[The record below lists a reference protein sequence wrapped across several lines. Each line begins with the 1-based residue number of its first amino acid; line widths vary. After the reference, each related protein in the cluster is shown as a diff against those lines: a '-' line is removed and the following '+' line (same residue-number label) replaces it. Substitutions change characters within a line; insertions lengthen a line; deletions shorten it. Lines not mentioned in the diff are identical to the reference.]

1 MTSRRW
7 LSVGST
13 AAAKIAVM
21 GVSGLI
27 GIVTSR
33 MIVTNFGVDAFAQY
47 GLLTTLSSLLPFAD
61 LGLAAVV
68 INAVAQSRDP
78 RHDPYVARAI
88 ASAFRVLLLSG
99 FVIAAVATTL
109 YLAGAWRLLLGDA
122 LTPGPGEAAAALC
135 MVTFGLAVP
144 LSVGQRILVGLGKA
158 TTQVATQSVVAPFMF
173 LSIGACVL
181 FSLPMGDFIAVFSY
195 LGSALVSIIC
205 LFIASRGLSPNLG
218 IAIRDIPRI
227 KTAPSV
233 RVLHLAWPMLVQMIA
248 LPISMQTG
256 RILVSQLGTT
266 QDLAEYNL
274 SFQLFAIALQT
285 VSAAGV
291 ALWPIFA
298 RARSTDEIIAPHKP
312 MLWFLAGGLFVAGV
326 MAVLS
331 PFLAFFVSD
340 GAIEL
345 SLGLVLSFVAF
356 VAVQAAKYPPGM
368 YMTDERG
375 LKFQVLPTI
384 VMIPISVGLSIALI
398 PSWGAAGAILGS
410 VIAVLVCQV
419 VPYYLYVV
427 RDVKRRRG
435 ESDGERS
442 AE

>member
-1 MTSRRW
+1 MTPAWR
-7 LSVGST
+7 SVGST
-13 AAAKIAVM
+13 AAAKVAVM

-27 GIVTSR
+27 GILTSR
-33 MIVTNFGVDAFAQY
+33 MIVTNFGVESFAQY

-78 RHDPYVARAI
+78 RRDPYVARAI
-88 ASAFRVLLLSG
+88 ASAFRVLLVSG
-99 FVIAAVATTL
+99 AVIATVAVILYTT
-109 YLAGAWRLLLGDA
+109 GMWRLLLGDG
-122 LTPGPGEAAAALC
+122 LTPGAGEAAAALC

-144 LSVGQRILVGLGKA
+144 LSVGQRILVGLGKT
-158 TTQVATQSVVAPFMF
+158 TTQVATQAVVAPFMF

-181 FSLPMGDFIAVFSY
+181 FNVPAGNFIAVFSY
-195 LGSALVSIIC
+195 IGSALVSIIC
-205 LFIASRGLSPNLG
+205 LIIAARGLTPNLRT
-218 IAIRDIPRI
+218 AVVDIPKLR
-227 KTAPSV
+227 TAPSV
-233 RVLHLAWPMLVQMIA
+233 PVLHLAWPMLVQMVA
-248 LPISMQTG
+248 LPVAMQTD

-298 RARSTDEIIAPHKP
+298 RARTSAEIIAPHKP
-312 MLWFLAGGLFVAGV
+312 MLWFLAGGLFMAGV

-331 PFLAFFVSD
+331 PFLAHFVSD
-340 GAIEL
+340 GAIQL
-345 SLGLVLSFVAF
+345 PLALILSFVAF
-356 VAVQAAKYPPGM
+356 VAVQAMKYPPGM

-375 LKFQVLPTI
+375 LKFQVLPTLI
-384 VMIPISVGLSIALI
+384 MIPISVGLSIALI
-398 PSWGAAGAILGS
+398 PSWGAAGAIFGS

-419 VPYYLYVV
+419 VPYYLYVL
-427 RDVKRRRG
+427 RDIRHRR
-435 ESDGERS
+435 EEVDPDAPSE
-442 AE
+442 